1 MTEKQTALQ
10 RIADAYEG
18 SPIVRALVQVV
29 MAPIPYGI
37 GSAIDAALTSAIEN
51 MREERL
57 RTFFD
62 ELVKGTRHL
71 TEELIQEEDFL
82 HAYFSTLK
90 AAMNTRRR
98 EKIRLFARM
107 LSNAF
112 QERRLG
118 SDIFEEFLGILD
130 DLSVRELQILLI
142 LKRLEDSHPHE
153 MKAVEGAK
161 AELENDLQR
170 ATRFWDS
177 FEATVETECGV
188 RPDELRA
195 ILTRLNRTGLYET
208 FIGGYYGY
216 TGGKGKLTP
225 MFAEFAEWLQ
235 VKGEGFAK
243 QPASEHARSAP

>member
-37 GSAIDAALTSAIEN
+37 GSAIGAALTSAIEN

-62 ELVKGTRHL
+62 ELAKGTRHL

-107 LSNAF
+107 LSNAS

-142 LKRLEDSHPHE
+142 L
-153 MKAVEGAK
+153 
-161 AELENDLQR
+161 
-170 ATRFWDS
+170 
-177 FEATVETECGV
+177 
-188 RPDELRA
+188 
-195 ILTRLNRTGLYET
+195 
-208 FIGGYYGY
+208 
-216 TGGKGKLTP
+216 
-225 MFAEFAEWLQ
+225 
-235 VKGEGFAK
+235 
-243 QPASEHARSAP
+243 